1 MTLTFYTAIGYL
13 IAAGLIGILILGI
26 FVLLVISACLLK
38 LAKVCIKVGV
48 GMLRKEID

>member
-1 MTLTFYTAIGYL
+1 MTLTLLGAIGYL

-38 LAKVCIKVGV
+38 FAKVCIKVGI
-48 GMLRKEID
+48 GMMKKGD